1 MGQIGLKGSGY
12 YRMKKQGAF
21 SRAVRVA
28 ALCVLGLLPML
39 AVGTEITT
47 RMVWGAQ
54 PVAGFQYYAGKR
66 LWEGLKVGD
75 ALTLV
80 RDAGNPHDANAI
92 RIEWRGEMLGHVPR
106 AGNAAVAKLMDKG
119 VKVSGR
125 IVHLQP
131 GRSHWQRILF
141 EIVLDE

>member
-1 MGQIGLKGSGY
+1 
-12 YRMKKQGAF
+12 MKNKRLFYSARTAVLVCALGMMPLQLLGAE
-21 SRAVRVA
+21 V
-28 ALCVLGLLPML
+28 
-39 AVGTEITT
+39 TT

-66 LWEGLKVGD
+66 VWEGLKVGD

-80 RDAGNPHDANAI
+80 RDADNPHDANAI
-92 RIEWRGEMLGHVPR
+92 RIEWHGEMLGHVPR
-106 AGNAAVAKLMDKG
+106 AGNTSVAKLMDKG

-131 GRSHWQRILF
+131 GRSHWQRIMF

>member
-1 MGQIGLKGSGY
+1 
-12 YRMKKQGAF
+12 MKKQRIF
-21 SRAVRVA
+21 YLAVRA
-28 ALCVLGLLPML
+28 AAICTLGLMALPL
-39 AVGTEITT
+39 SAAEVTT
-47 RMVWGAQ
+47 RMVWGAL

-80 RDAGNPHDANAI
+80 RETDNPHDANAI

-106 AGNAAVAKLMDKG
+106 AGNGAVAKLMDKG

>member
-1 MGQIGLKGSGY
+1 
-12 YRMKKQGAF
+12 MKKSGIFFQALRGA
-21 SRAVRVA
+21 SISI
-28 ALCVLGLLPML
+28 LLLMAWPL
-39 AVGTEITT
+39 AGAEVTSHI
-47 RMVWGAQ
+47 VWGTQ

-75 ALTLV
+75 VLMLV
-80 RDAGNPHDANAI
+80 RDADNPHDSNAI
-92 RIEWRGEMLGHVPR
+92 RIEWRGEMLGYVPR
-106 AGNAAVAKLMDKG
+106 AGNSAVAKLMDKG

-125 IVHLQP
+125 IVHLQA

>member
-1 MGQIGLKGSGY
+1 MLPGGGYNIMEKHGLFY
-12 YRMKKQGAF
+12 QAA
-21 SRAVRVA
+21 RAA
-28 ALCVLGLLPML
+28 AICALGLMALPPARAEVTM
-39 AVGTEITT
+39 

-66 LWEGLKVGD
+66 VWEGLKVGD

-80 RDAGNPHDANAI
+80 RDADNPHDANAI
-92 RIEWRGEMLGHVPR
+92 RIEWQGEMLGHVPR
-106 AGNAAVAKLMDKG
+106 AGNASVAKLMDKG

-141 EIVLDE
+141 EVMLDE

>member
-1 MGQIGLKGSGY
+1 MRWASTFLI
-12 YRMKKQGAF
+12 
-21 SRAVRVA
+21 
-28 ALCVLGLLPML
+28 ALLGLGAAQAEVTM
-39 AVGTEITT
+39 

-106 AGNAAVAKLMDKG
+106 AGNAPVAKLMDKG

-131 GRSHWQRILF
+131 GRSHWQRIMF